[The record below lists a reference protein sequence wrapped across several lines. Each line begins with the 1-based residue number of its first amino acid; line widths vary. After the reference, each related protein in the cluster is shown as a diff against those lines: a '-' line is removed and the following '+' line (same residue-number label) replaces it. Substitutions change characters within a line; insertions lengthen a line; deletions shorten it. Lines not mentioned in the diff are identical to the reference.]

1 MKKDSRQTVKRVK
14 QKIKKR
20 RIRMEENGKER
31 SKPPRPLISYC
42 IKPSFNEKENI
53 YLKTKK
59 KTKKKNARP

>member
-1 MKKDSRQTVKRVK
+1 
-14 QKIKKR
+14 
-20 RIRMEENGKER
+20 MEENGKER

-59 KTKKKNARP
+59 KKKKMPCPDGIIILK